1 MWFLGA
7 RPHRATVLAAVALL
21 CVLSGAASFA
31 RAGVEDYEFRVDQ
44 TEVKAGEAILS
55 VRLVHKP
62 DGRLVPDAVIYATRL
77 DMAPEGMEKM
87 KAVIA
92 PAPSSEP
99 GVYRFKANLS
109 MEGKWRL
116 SLAAKVQGETG
127 SVEGRLIFNATP

>member
-1 MWFLGA
+1 MWFLGS
-7 RPHRATVLAAVALL
+7 RHHRVACLAAVAFLCTLL
-21 CVLSGAASFA
+21 GAVSFA

-127 SVEGRLIFNATP
+127 SVEGRLIFNAAP

>member
-1 MWFLGA
+1 MWFLGS
-7 RPHRATVLAAVALL
+7 RHHRGTWLAAVAFL
-21 CVLSGAASFA
+21 CTLSGAVSFA
-31 RAGVEDYEFRVDQ
+31 RPGVEDYEFRVDQ

-77 DMAPEGMEKM
+77 DMAPDGMEKM
-87 KAVIA
+87 KAAIV

-109 MEGKWRL
+109 MEGRWRL
-116 SLAAKVQGETG
+116 SLAAKVQGENG
-127 SVEGRLIFNATP
+127 SVEGRLIFKATP

>member
-1 MWFLGA
+1 MWFLGN
-7 RPHRATVLAAVALL
+7 RRHRAAGFAAVALL
-21 CVLSGAASFA
+21 FVLSGVTSFA
-31 RAGVEDYEFRVDQ
+31 TPGVEDYEFRLVQ

-62 DGRLVPDAVIYATRL
+62 DGRPVPDAVIYATRL

-87 KAVIA
+87 KAPVA
-92 PAPSSEP
+92 PEPSSEP

-116 SLAAKVQGETG
+116 SVAAKVQGETG
-127 SVEGRLIFNATP
+127 SVEGRLIFNAAP